1 MDSSDSWGR
10 SCNVRYFEEKQRKYP
25 LCFFSQNKNLTSV
38 FPAYTQGTLE
48 WHKMAEEVYD
58 SGR

>member
-1 MDSSDSWGR
+1 MLDILKKTEKISIMLFLSKKESDIS
-10 SCNVRYFEEKQRKYP
+10 
-25 LCFFSQNKNLTSV
+25 